1 MSRLTKRAK
10 DGLVT
15 ICDDIVPIGCS
26 RPSFCSRKSCPNAKK
41 SNRKCPFLQVID
53 KLADLEDQIETGSFV
68 PRWLIVVSDGQS
80 LDIKVSSTHASYV
93 DANST
98 LTLMYDAY
106 LRVSEVTVKNAMLDD
121 QNRRFFVEYT
131 NGEKYS
137 AQIIEASNT

>member
-10 DGLVT
+10 DGLVM

-26 RPSFCSRKSCPNAKK
+26 RPSFCSRQSCPSAKK
-41 SNRKCPFLQVID
+41 DSRKCPFLQVID

-68 PRWLIVVSDGQS
+68 PRWLIVVSDAQS
-80 LDIKVSSTHASYV
+80 LDIKVSSTHTSYV

-98 LTLMYDAY
+98 LTLMYDVY
-106 LRVSEVTVKNAMLDD
+106 LRAPEVTVKNAMLDD
-121 QNRRFFVEYT
+121 QNRRFCVEYT

-137 AQIIEASNT
+137 AQIVEASNT